1 MPVDGKG
8 TSAGADADASRVGR
22 ACVWACVCVCGRGR
36 RHEHGVARGPRR
48 QLRAHLGLISASV
61 WAVASAVLRG
71 PKPTTVGQR
80 VLEHNKHDRAITVC
94 DGSEPAHSTAEH
106 HARTA
111 SPQRLSAS
119 PGGEGAGAGGGVH
132 SAETERLGLGGT
144 ETTNHAST
152 HTFLVVSELVRM
164 LDS

>member
-1 MPVDGKG
+1 M
-8 TSAGADADASRVGR
+8 
-22 ACVWACVCVCGRGR
+22 
-36 RHEHGVARGPRR
+36 
-48 QLRAHLGLISASV
+48 
-61 WAVASAVLRG
+61 LRG

-106 HARTA
+106 HARPA

-119 PGGEGAGAGGGVH
+119 PGGEGAGAGAGADGGVN
-132 SAETERLGLGGT
+132 SGETERLGLGGT

-152 HTFLVVSELVRM
+152 HTILVVSELVRT